1 MKPNPDYTRL
11 LRAINRSGDPYDV
24 PFLELVADPEFIA
37 AYLNEN
43 VPMTWNQRVDRD
55 LWMAGIDQKIRF
67 WYPLGYDAIW
77 QGPAIDFPRVPMLL
91 SDDTAQYTRSTRE
104 WFNESKGCIT
114 TWADYEAYPWSTS
127 KEVDY
132 FPLEYMSRQLPD
144 GMGIFGQL
152 DGVYESLSWMMGY
165 ETLCFSLYDQ
175 PDLVAA
181 ICQRIEEVYI
191 PLARSM
197 AQMDRVIGLWMG
209 DDLGF
214 KTGTLISPR
223 HLRQYIFPIHS
234 KIVAIA
240 HEYGKPFLLHS
251 CGNLTTIMDDLIDI
265 VGIDAKQS
273 FEDQIVPVE
282 DFCSQYQDRVCTIG
296 GLDIDLLARG
306 SGEQIRQR
314 TRQILEACAPSKAYM
329 LGSGNTITNYIPI
342 SNFLAMLDEGRK
354 FNSL

>member
-1 MKPNPDYTRL
+1 MKPSPDYTRL

-37 AYLNEN
+37 AYLDEN

-55 LWMAGIDQKIRF
+55 LWKASIDQKIRF
-67 WYPLGYDAIW
+67 WHPLGYEAIW

-114 TWADYEAYPWSTS
+114 SWAEYDVYPWSTS
-127 KEVDY
+127 KDVDY
-132 FPLEYMSRQLPD
+132 FPLEYMSEQLPE

-165 ETLCFSLYDQ
+165 ETLCLSLYDQ

-181 ICQRIEEVYI
+181 ICQSIEEVYV

-223 HLRQYIFPIHS
+223 HLRQYILPVQS
-234 KIVAIA
+234 KIAAIA
-240 HEYGKPFLLHS
+240 HEFGKPFLLHS
-251 CGNLTTIMDDLIDI
+251 CGNLATIMDDLIDT

-273 FEDQIVPVE
+273 FEDQILPVE
-282 DFCSQYQDRVCTIG
+282 DFCSRYQDRVCTIG

-306 SGEQIRQR
+306 SEEQIRKR
-314 TRQILEACAPSKAYM
+314 THQILEACAPSKAYM

-342 SNFLAMLDEGRK
+342 ANFLAMLDEGRK
-354 FNSL
+354 FNGL